1 MFWIKVRIPRQYH
14 ILCPFSLPKLT
25 FMGFAIMIT
34 NISLG
39 ANLDSA
45 NAINLF
51 SVSPSRERVVI
62 NPDGTLNS
70 DYADVRPDF
79 LSSDAER
86 ARYLKD
92 HVSVNAARFADY
104 VLTQYAELFQD
115 DPRTDRE
122 LRDAIIAGYIV
133 SWQESD
139 LFYSSSILSSR
150 QEEKQDWADTADE
163 NGAFFDDN
171 VDMSDVVF
179 DPAAETRLAFL
190 KRWHRI
196 RLERLQNENK
206 ADGD

>member
-1 MFWIKVRIPRQYH
+1 MRIPRAYH
-14 ILCPFSLPKLT
+14 ILCPFSLPKLI
-25 FMGFAIMIT
+25 FVGVAIMIT
-34 NISLG
+34 NVSFG
-39 ANLDSA
+39 ANPDSA
-45 NAINLF
+45 NTINLF
-51 SVSPSRERVVI
+51 SVSPSRERVVF
-62 NPDGTLNS
+62 NPDGTLNP
-70 DYADVRPDF
+70 DYVDVRPDF
-79 LSSDAER
+79 LFSDAER

-139 LFYSSSILSSR
+139 LFYSSSILSYR
-150 QEEKQDWADTADE
+150 HEERQDWADTADE
-163 NGAFFDDN
+163 NGAFFDDE
-171 VDMSDVVF
+171 VDMSDVIF
-179 DPAAETRLAFL
+179 DPAVETRMSFL

-196 RLERLQNENK
+196 RLERLRNENK

>member
-1 MFWIKVRIPRQYH
+1 MFWIKVKIPRLYH
-14 ILCPFSLPKLT
+14 ILCPFSLPKLI
-25 FMGFAIMIT
+25 FLGGVVVIT

-39 ANLDSA
+39 ANPDSA
-45 NAINLF
+45 NAFNLL

-62 NPDGTLNS
+62 NPDSTPNP
-70 DYADVRPDF
+70 DYSDVRPDF
-79 LSSDAER
+79 LSSDEER

-122 LRDAIIAGYIV
+122 LRDAIVAGYIT
-133 SWQESD
+133 SWLQSD
-139 LFYSSSILSSR
+139 MFDSSSILSSCH
-150 QEEKQDWADTADE
+150 EEKQDWADTADE
-163 NGAFFDDN
+163 DGAFCDGD

-179 DPAAETRLAFL
+179 NPAAETRIAFL

-196 RLERLQNENK
+196 RLERLQSENK

>member
-1 MFWIKVRIPRQYH
+1 MFWIKVRIPRAYH
-14 ILCPFSLPKLT
+14 ILCPFSLPKLI
-25 FMGFAIMIT
+25 FVGVAIMIT
-34 NISLG
+34 NVSFG
-39 ANLDSA
+39 ANPDSA

-51 SVSPSRERVVI
+51 SVSPSRERVVF
-62 NPDGTLNS
+62 NPDGTMNP
-70 DYADVRPDF
+70 DYVDVRPDF
-79 LSSDAER
+79 LSGDAER

-122 LRDAIIAGYIV
+122 LHDAIIAGYIV

-150 QEEKQDWADTADE
+150 HEEKRDWADTADE
-163 NGAFFDDN
+163 NGAFFDDD

-179 DPAAETRLAFL
+179 DPAVETRMAFL

-196 RLERLQNENK
+196 RLERLRNENK